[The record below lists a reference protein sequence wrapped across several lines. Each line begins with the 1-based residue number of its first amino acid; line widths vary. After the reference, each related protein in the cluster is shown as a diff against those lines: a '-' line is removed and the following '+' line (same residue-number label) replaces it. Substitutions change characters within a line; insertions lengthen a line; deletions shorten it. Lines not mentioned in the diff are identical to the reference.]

1 MKDLKITLF
10 VCTKKHLPTIPYVW
24 TS

>member
-1 MKDLKITLF
+1 MKDLKISLF